1 MGNFRIVRAVDCLR
15 GGGVMAYPTEAVWGL
30 GCDPF
35 SEAAVMRLLALKKRR
50 RDMGLIVIAASIEQL
65 EPFLAGIPA
74 PDRQLLEASWPGP
87 QTWLVPNNGYAP
99 TWVTGGRETLA
110 LRVTNHPVAAALCR
124 AYGGGLISTS
134 ANPHGFRPALSL
146 LKLNLYFYGQL
157 DYVLPGPLGGLT
169 SPTPIKNLKTG
180 EMIRGS

>member
-1 MGNFRIVRAVDCLR
+1 
-15 GGGVMAYPTEAVWGL
+15 MAYPTEAVWGL

-35 SEAAVMRLLALKKRR
+35 SEGAVMRLLALKKRR
-50 RDMGLIVIAASIEQL
+50 RDMGLIVIAASMAQL
-65 EPFLAGIPA
+65 EPFLAGIA
-74 PDRQLLEASWPGP
+74 VSDRQLLEASWPGP

-110 LRVTNHPVAAALCR
+110 LRVTSHPVAAALCH

-134 ANPHGFRPALSL
+134 ANPHGFRPAVSL

>member
-1 MGNFRIVRAVDCLR
+1 
-15 GGGVMAYPTEAVWGL
+15 MAYPTEAVWGL

-50 RDMGLIVIAASIEQL
+50 RDMGLIVIAASMAQL
-65 EPFLAGIPA
+65 EPFLAGMPA
-74 PDRQLLEASWPGP
+74 SDRQLLEASWPGP

-110 LRVTNHPVAAALCR
+110 LRVTSHPVAAALCR

-134 ANPHGFRPALSL
+134 ANPHGFRPAVSL

-157 DYVLPGPLGGLT
+157 DYVLPGSLGGLI

-180 EMIRGS
+180 EVIRSS